1 MVTPDIPL
9 RCNICK
15 GKVPL
20 KEIRYSQD
28 GTKLVCLGCYQ
39 SETKAR
45 DSPLR
50 VAQPMRRENRMTLS
64 TPGHRLSNKKI
75 NYTCTNCSYKFSRAE
90 GFDFGNKCPYCG
102 KKEYV
107 RMNSEVSAE
116 NLLKES
122 SNSVL
127 RE

>member
-15 GKVPL
+15 GKVAL
-20 KEIRYSQD
+20 KDVRYSQD
-28 GTKLVCLGCYQ
+28 GTKLVCLGCYE
-39 SETKAR
+39 SETKAK

-50 VAQPMRRENRMTLS
+50 IPPTRRENKMIIS
-64 TPGHRLSNKKI
+64 TPGHRISNKKT

-90 GFDFGNKCPYCG
+90 GFDFGKRCPYCG
-102 KKEYV
+102 KKEYI
-107 RMNSEVSAE
+107 RKDSEVSADS
-116 NLLKES
+116 LLKES
-122 SNSVL
+122 DKSIL